1 MDDAVIGDHP
11 FILGLFSTEG
21 RSLLARRGA
30 FSDLDR
36 ALVVADCVIRHHVHC
51 DRFANVFTTIVN
63 VDPRSAPMVAE
74 CVRNGVMGN
83 CF

>member
-1 MDDAVIGDHP
+1 MDDVVIGDHP
-11 FILGLFSTEG
+11 FILGLLSTKG

-30 FSDLDR
+30 HSDWDRVLD
-36 ALVVADCVIRHHVHC
+36 VADCVTRHHVHC
-51 DRFANVFTTIVN
+51 DRFANVFATIVN

-74 CVRNGVMGN
+74 CVRNVVLGD